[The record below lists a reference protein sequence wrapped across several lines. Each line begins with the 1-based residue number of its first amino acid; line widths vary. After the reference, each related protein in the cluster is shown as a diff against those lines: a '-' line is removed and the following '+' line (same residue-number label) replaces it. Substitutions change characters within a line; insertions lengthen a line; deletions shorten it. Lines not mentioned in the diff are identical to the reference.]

1 MFIIYNNTN
10 INMLVSNIMFG
21 MLTSKILEKE
31 KLAWCGK
38 YTMVAGYIIKKE
50 KSDSETWDLSWIFWL
65 CLYVG
70 SIQAMEVVEI
80 VRKSVET
87 KKVVT
92 ENAINLKT
100 ASSTINLIFFL

>member
-1 MFIIYNNTN
+1 
-10 INMLVSNIMFG
+10 
-21 MLTSKILEKE
+21 
-31 KLAWCGK
+31 
-38 YTMVAGYIIKKE
+38 MVAGYIIKKE

-100 ASSTINLIFFL
+100 ASSIINLIFFL